1 MKNLLLIIIGVL
13 ALATPALALGP
24 ETSFGDMSI
33 GSQIVVIY
41 ALVMALVSLVMAFK
55 VISFCERF
63 IDFKYN
69 HEESMKRITEIL
81 EEIKKQR
88 S

>member
-1 MKNLLLIIIGVL
+1 MKRLLLIIIGIV
-13 ALATPALALGP
+13 ALATPALASGP
-24 ETSFGDMSI
+24 GASFGDASV
-33 GSQIVVIY
+33 GYKIVVIY
-41 ALVMALVSLVMAFK
+41 GLVMAVVSLIMAFK

-63 IDFKYN
+63 VDFKYN